1 MTQLISF
8 IAIAVGLG
16 VSLASLALRKRVE
29 GGSDAMLRAKQAL
42 SSLQA
47 GLLPAEMVA
56 RIFDRT
62 DLVYVESQAS
72 EDIREMF
79 MSERKLVV
87 LSWIRRVRQEVND
100 LRSFHLGS
108 ARFYAG
114 LSLATEA
121 FKCLRVLR
129 DIFGK
134 KFEGDKSTER
144 HVLGLIHNTHTTAA
158 QLLDDEVVRNGLA
171 DHLSWTSPAGNE
183 HVRSWPGASQRRRS
197 PTVCASFLPKVHG
210 GTQTAGARS
219 ARWRIETASCAV
231 HAEGH
236 SNATVRWS
244 EHRSPLSGSLN

>member
-16 VSLASLALRKRVE
+16 ISLASLALRKRVE
-29 GGSDAMLRAKQAL
+29 GGSDAMVRAKQAL

-62 DLVYVESQAS
+62 DLVYVESQSS

-114 LSLATEA
+114 LSLATE
-121 FKCLRVLR
+121 
-129 DIFGK
+129 I
-134 KFEGDKSTER
+134 S
-144 HVLGLIHNTHTTAA
+144 LGFDFAILLLACRALQVSVYLGGPYAAPRMVASTAA
-158 QLLDDEVVRNGLA
+158 IANRVCTISERSLAFLTPAYVV
-171 DHLSWTSPAGNE
+171 PAAQQAVIRP
-183 HVRSWPGASQRRRS
+183 VR
-197 PTVCASFLPKVHG
+197 
-210 GTQTAGARS
+210 
-219 ARWRIETASCAV
+219 
-231 HAEGH
+231 
-236 SNATVRWS
+236 
-244 EHRSPLSGSLN
+244 

>member
-62 DLVYVESQAS
+62 DLVYVESQS
-72 EDIREMF
+72 SNDIREMF

-100 LRSFHLGS
+100 LRSFPLGS

-114 LSLATEA
+114 LSLATE
-121 FKCLRVLR
+121 
-129 DIFGK
+129 I
-134 KFEGDKSTER
+134 S
-144 HVLGLIHNTHTTAA
+144 LGFDFALLLLACRALQVSVYLGGPYAAPRMVASTAA
-158 QLLDDEVVRNGLA
+158 IANRVCTISERSLAFLTPAYVV
-171 DHLSWTSPAGNE
+171 PAAQQAVIRP
-183 HVRSWPGASQRRRS
+183 VR
-197 PTVCASFLPKVHG
+197 
-210 GTQTAGARS
+210 
-219 ARWRIETASCAV
+219 
-231 HAEGH
+231 
-236 SNATVRWS
+236 
-244 EHRSPLSGSLN
+244 

>member
-8 IAIAVGLG
+8 IAIALGLG

-29 GGSDAMLRAKQAL
+29 GGSDAMVRAKQAL

-62 DLVYVESQAS
+62 DLLYVESQSS

-114 LSLATEA
+114 LSLTTE
-121 FKCLRVLR
+121 
-129 DIFGK
+129 I
-134 KFEGDKSTER
+134 S
-144 HVLGLIHNTHTTAA
+144 LGFDFAILLLACRALQVSVYLGGPYAAPRMVASTAA
-158 QLLDDEVVRNGLA
+158 IANR
-171 DHLSWTSPAGNE
+171 
-183 HVRSWPGASQRRRS
+183 
-197 PTVCASFLPKVHG
+197 VCAISERSLAFLTP
-210 GTQTAGARS
+210 AY
-219 ARWRIETASCAV
+219 AV
-231 HAEGH
+231 PA
-236 SNATVRWS
+236 AQQAVIRPVR
-244 EHRSPLSGSLN
+244 

>member
-1 MTQLISF
+1 VTQLISF

-16 VSLASLALRKRVE
+16 ISLASLALRKRVE
-29 GGSDAMLRAKQAL
+29 GGSDAMVRAKQAL

-62 DLVYVESQAS
+62 DLVYVESQSS

-114 LSLATEA
+114 LSLATE
-121 FKCLRVLR
+121 
-129 DIFGK
+129 I
-134 KFEGDKSTER
+134 S
-144 HVLGLIHNTHTTAA
+144 LGFDFAILLLACRALQVSVYLGGPYAAPRMVASTAA
-158 QLLDDEVVRNGLA
+158 IANRVCTISERSLAFLTPAYVV
-171 DHLSWTSPAGNE
+171 PAAQQAVIRP
-183 HVRSWPGASQRRRS
+183 VR
-197 PTVCASFLPKVHG
+197 
-210 GTQTAGARS
+210 
-219 ARWRIETASCAV
+219 
-231 HAEGH
+231 
-236 SNATVRWS
+236 
-244 EHRSPLSGSLN
+244 